1 MFIREKIEVHAE
13 HRATIFQKICANFGS
28 IKSQLVIRVAL
39 WILGEYAESL
49 SEVQQAFQTVKRNVG
64 SLPIYLT
71 AALDIDEAETKPE
84 TNQPKV
90 ITKTVVL
97 PDGSYGTQ
105 TIVVDDSK
113 PTLAN

>member
-1 MFIREKIEVHAE
+1 MIEVHAE
-13 HRATIFQKICANFGS
+13 HRATIFHKICANFGS

-71 AALDIDEAETKPE
+71 VALDTDEGDFKPE